1 MVELRVVYRRFRAA
15 EHAAPISA
23 AEPIFVEGVVMADVD
38 IDIAES
44 PYTASPVI
52 PEQFDEDHVIKFR
65 CYKGIEC
72 FNACCRNIDITL
84 TPYDILRLKKRLGIS
99 STEFLAKYAFPFE
112 FGRNSIAGVKLEPVK
127 GGTECQFMTEE
138 GCSVYDDRPTACRY
152 YPVGLLSLRRADEN
166 FDRASYALVK
176 EDHCKGHLEER
187 EISIKDYRKEQG
199 LEEYDEHGRGWRQL
213 ILKMKSA
220 GPAIGKPSQASLQFF
235 FMACYD
241 LDRLREFIKSEG
253 FAATFDID
261 DATRNEL
268 YEDDL
273 ALLKFGH
280 RMIVQI
286 MFGEESIPR
295 KTDALEKHVQRRKES
310 KILRAEMEEE
320 EIKRQE
326 ER

>member
-1 MVELRVVYRRFRAA
+1 MSD
-15 EHAAPISA
+15 PK
-23 AEPIFVEGVVMADVD
+23 
-38 IDIAES
+38 IDISES
-44 PYTASPVI
+44 PFAESPVI

-72 FNACCRNIDITL
+72 FNACCKNIDIML
-84 TPYDILRLKKRLGIS
+84 TPYDILRLKQRLDLS
-99 STEFLAKYAFPFE
+99 STEFLAKYTYPFE
-112 FGRNSIAGVKLEPVK
+112 FNKNSIAGVKMLPVE

-138 GCSVYDDRPTACRY
+138 GCSVYEDRPTACRY
-152 YPVGLLSLRRADEN
+152 YPVGLLSTRRADEN

-187 EISIKDYRKEQG
+187 EITIKDYRKEQG

-220 GPAIGKPSQASLQFF
+220 GPAIGKPSQASLRFF

-241 LDRLREFIKSEG
+241 LDRFREFIKSEG
-253 FAATFDID
+253 FESTFDID
-261 DATRNEL
+261 EATRKGL

-273 ALLKFGH
+273 ALLNFAH
-280 RMIVQI
+280 RMILQI

-295 KTDALEKHVQRRKES
+295 KADALDKHIERRKENQA
-310 KILRAEMEEE
+310 LRAEIEEANITPRNE
-320 EIKRQE
+320 E
-326 ER
+326 